1 MLLYTEKHVF
11 FGVLEGAFLY
21 QIVYTI
27 ASLMQIQILPIFFI
41 SKANELSKLNL
52 FVSLLYT
59 IDYTSSAWD
68 VGKECR

>member
-1 MLLYTEKHVF
+1 MLYTEKHVF
-11 FGVLEGAFLY
+11 LGFLEGAFLS
-21 QIVYTI
+21 QIVYTCKFD
-27 ASLMQIQILPIFFI
+27 ANTDLADFFI